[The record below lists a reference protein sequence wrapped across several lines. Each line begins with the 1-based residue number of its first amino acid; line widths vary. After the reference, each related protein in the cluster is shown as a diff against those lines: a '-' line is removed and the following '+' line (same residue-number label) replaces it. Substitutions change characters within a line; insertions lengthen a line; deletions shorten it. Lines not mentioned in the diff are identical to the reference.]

1 MDVMKRFGITLFAVG
16 SIGFLIGG
24 AGLDGPTWV
33 ASAIL
38 AVVSFLV
45 AAVGYKFYEKLEGSE
60 TESTNNNEKSE
71 RGEKNQ
77 TGKKV
82 DTKSKEATFQVW
94 LTVGKLDVPVR
105 R

>member
-1 MDVMKRFGITLFAVG
+1 MDEREVDVMKRFGITLFAVG

-45 AAVGYKFYEKLEGSE
+45 AAVGYKLWEVSLREEEK
-60 TESTNNNEKSE
+60 
-71 RGEKNQ
+71 
-77 TGKKV
+77 
-82 DTKSKEATFQVW
+82 
-94 LTVGKLDVPVR
+94 
-105 R
+105 